1 VQNVCKPTED
11 HGQRIRQ
18 GLRRAVQQGAVL
30 GGLRPA
36 TERSNTAAHEEAL
49 RQAMDY
55 RDVLEAGC
63 DKSLSALSRDL
74 FEAGCCTRSG
84 KPLTPEMVRRLRKR
98 LEEVRRAIEAGDLED
113 EGADQAECVCTNNIP
128 LPPDLAFF
136 LLLHVCVSARD
147 EDATRQALRAAAVEL
162 PEAQAHKVVSMLH
175 ASISVD
181 GRLWLSRL
189 A

>member
-1 VQNVCKPTED
+1 VCKPAED

-36 TERSNTAAHEEAL
+36 TERNNTAAHEEAL

-74 FEAGCCTRSG
+74 FEAGCCTGSG
-84 KPLTPEMVRRLRKR
+84 KPLTPEMVRRLRNR
-98 LEEVRRAIEAGDLED
+98 LDEARRAIEAGDLED
-113 EGADQAECVCTNNIP
+113 EGADQAECVGTNNNP
-128 LPPDLAFF
+128 LPPDLGAF

-147 EDATRQALRAAAVEL
+147 EDLTREVLRDVAENL
-162 PEAQAHKVVSMLH
+162 SPGQAHKVASMLVD
-175 ASISVD
+175 SISD
-181 GRLWLSRL
+181 SGRLWLSRL

>member
-1 VQNVCKPTED
+1 MCKPTED

-84 KPLTPEMVRRLRKR
+84 KPFTPEMVRRLRNR
-98 LEEVRRAIEAGDLED
+98 LEEARRANQAGDLED
-113 EGADQAECVCTNNIP
+113 EGADQAECVCTNNTP
-128 LPPDLAFF
+128 LPPDLGAF

-147 EDATRQALRAAAVEL
+147 EDATRQALRYAATEL
-162 PEAQAHKVVSMLH
+162 SDAQGHKVVSMLH

>member
-1 VQNVCKPTED
+1 
-11 HGQRIRQ
+11 
-18 GLRRAVQQGAVL
+18 LRRAVQQGAVL

-84 KPLTPEMVRRLRKR
+84 KPLTPEMVRRLRNR
-98 LEEVRRAIEAGDLED
+98 LEEARRAIKAGDLED
-113 EGADQAECVCTNNIP
+113 EGAVQEECVCTNNFP
-128 LPPDLAFF
+128 LPPDLAAF
-136 LLLHVCVSARD
+136 LLLHACVSARD

-162 PEAQAHKVVSMLH
+162 PDCEAHKVATVLH
-175 ASISVD
+175 ASISGT